1 MSSRSKPT
9 LGGVV
14 SRIATDALV
23 EAASIAQRGLEELR
37 NENDLLRSQLAD
49 CEVQLAA
56 CHSHSTFLERMVAE
70 LTAERDRYKAFTIEL
85 STQFRNMQGLFTD
98 CFARASR
105 LALAKPQEQADQPT
119 SPNLIEDSPG
129 TYTAPDPADP
139 PAFLKPYKD
148 NPNGA

>member
-1 MSSRSKPT
+1 MSSRSKP
-9 LGGVV
+9 

-37 NENDLLRSQLAD
+37 NENDLLRGQLAD
-49 CEVQLAA
+49 CEVQLIA
-56 CHSHSTFLERMVAE
+56 CHSHCTFLERMVAE
-70 LTAERDRYKAFTIEL
+70 LTAERDRYKAFAVEL

-105 LALAKPQEQADQPT
+105 LALEQPKPQEPPA
-119 SPNLIEDSPG
+119 LIESENP
-129 TYTAPDPADP
+129 APDPSDP
-139 PAFLKPYKD
+139 PAFLKPYKE

>member
-1 MSSRSKPT
+1 MSNRSKP
-9 LGGVV
+9 

-56 CHSHSTFLERMVAE
+56 CHSHSTFLEKLIAE
-70 LTAERDRYKAFTIEL
+70 LTADRDRYKAFAVEL
-85 STQFRNMQGLFTD
+85 STQFRNMQGLFHD

-105 LALAKPQEQADQPT
+105 LALIQPQGQTNQLT
-119 SPNLIEDSPG
+119 LHNLLEEANS
-129 TYTAPDPADP
+129 APDPTDP

-148 NPNGA
+148 NPNGG